1 MAASAAVDMVGTS
14 PISFTDSTGAQ
25 KSVPLSALTFSGSK
39 PDIADGWAPEFT
51 KAADKA
57 TVLAIAA
64 ARIAAGEL
72 TPPPTRPPSP
82 AIVVTAVQPGPESNN
97 IVVVVTVKPGPDP
110 SQPLSATL
118 KFRANETDTYTG
130 LRTATEAAE
139 AIGVETS
146 SGSAPAGAG
155 LVVVKSGSVAAADT
169 LPVNQNGVLTPTG
182 LDVKDASSATLFSL
196 VPARPVPSG
205 SGGLSVDV
213 ALDPSGTTFTVTA
226 TYDSGAQPPV
236 TIPTLNALPLQVAY
250 LVMVSAPSGGAML
263 PPAAP
268 PPVQLQLSGGGPGVA
283 ASGLFY
289 NS

>member
-1 MAASAAVDMVGTS
+1 MAASAAVDVVGTS

-39 PDIADGWAPEFT
+39 PDIADDWAPEFT
-51 KAADKA
+51 KAADKT

-97 IVVVVTVKPGPDP
+97 IVVAVTVKPGPNP
-110 SQPLSATL
+110 SQPLSTTL
-118 KFRANETDTYTG
+118 KFRATETDTYTG

-146 SGSAPAGAG
+146 PGTAPAGAG
-155 LVVVKSGSVAAADT
+155 LVMIKSGSVATADT
-169 LPVNQNGVLTPTG
+169 LPVDQSPPLTPTG
-182 LDVKDASSATLFSL
+182 FDVKDANSVILFSL
-196 VPARPVPSG
+196 VPARPVPSASG
-205 SGGLSVDV
+205 SLSVDV
-213 ALDPSGTTFTVTA
+213 RQDPSGTTFTVSA
-226 TYDSGAQPPV
+226 TYASSAESPV

-250 LVMVSAPSGGAML
+250 LVTVSAPSGGAML
-263 PPAAP
+263 PPVAS
-268 PPVQLQLSGGGPGVA
+268 PPVQLQLSGGGPGMA

-289 NS
+289 T